1 MKIAIWGDELAA
13 WVAAAC
19 LARQGNQVMMVREA
33 ADDRLIPDESSIRH
47 EPGLMQT
54 LQQQQSNGHLLA
66 VTAAEAQS
74 AGIHWLAMSPG
85 SLDLAEQ
92 QLTHLAQHS
101 QQLLIIN
108 QSNFGLGASDKLSEQ
123 LDPSRPQAL
132 AYIPDTLQQGT
143 ALTQFSSPDSL
154 IIGCEDQQ
162 ALLTLR
168 TLLKPF
174 TEQIKQMLYMTARE
188 AEFTKFA
195 INGML
200 ALRLGFINELANLAD
215 QVDVDIELVRQGM
228 GSDDRIGQHY
238 LNPGCGFGGQHF
250 TQYIESLAALMSD
263 KRRSTLLETVLSEN
277 EKQKELPFR
286 KLWQHYRFDLRQRI
300 ITLWGVAFKPGITS
314 TDNAPALR
322 IIDALLAQGA
332 RIRLHDPE
340 ALPEIKLR
348 YGDHPQLTY
357 CQDPYAALDNSDA
370 LLLITEWSRY
380 ASPDYQQIRERMA
393 QPLIIDGRNL
403 WEPEYLRQ
411 QGFIYHG
418 VGRR

>member
-33 ADDRLIPDESSIRH
+33 ADDHLIPDESSIRH

-54 LQQQQSNGHLLA
+54 LQQQQTSGNLLA
-66 VTAAEAQS
+66 VTAAQAQS
-74 AGIHWLAMSPG
+74 TGIHWLAMSPG
-85 SLDLAEQ
+85 SLDMAERQ
-92 QLTHLAQHS
+92 VTQLAQHS

-108 QSNFGLGASDKLSEQ
+108 QSNFGLGASDRLSER

-143 ALTQFSSPDSL
+143 ALVQFSSPASL

-314 TDNAPALR
+314 IDNAPALR

-332 RIRLHDPE
+332 LIRLHDPE
-340 ALPEIKLR
+340 ALHEIKLR

-357 CQDPYAALDNSDA
+357 YQDPYAALDNSDA
-370 LLLITEWSRY
+370 LLLITEWSSY
-380 ASPDYQQIRERMA
+380 ASPDYQQIKDRMA
-393 QPLIIDGRNL
+393 TPLIIDGRNL